1 MKKQILNV
9 AVAVSLI
16 ATISLV
22 GFAGVGARLKANI
35 PFDFMVNGKQL
46 SAGSYDIQTGVIQ
59 GVIVLSS
66 WETKKSAAA
75 QAHTTVIRAGSEPV
89 LVFRKYGSQYFLAK
103 VVSGSTAMELPKT
116 KSERNAAKSE
126 SNRLALNDV
135 EPEIVTV
142 SVNAG
147 Q

>member
-9 AVAVSLI
+9 AVAMSLI
-16 ATISLV
+16 ATLSIAGL
-22 GFAGVGARLKANI
+22 AGVFGRLKADI

-46 SAGSYDIQTGVIQ
+46 SAGEYHIQSGAIQ
-59 GVIVLSS
+59 GVIVLRNAD
-66 WETKKSAAA
+66 TNNSAAA
-75 QAHTTVIRAGSEPV
+75 QAQSTEYRAGSEPR

-103 VVSGSTAMELPKT
+103 VVSDSTTIELPKT
-116 KSERNAAKSE
+116 KAERNAAKSE
-126 SNRLALNDV
+126 ANRLALNDA

-142 SVNAG
+142 SVSAG